1 MLAKNLARL
10 RKRKGYSQKY
20 VAELLH
26 ISPQAYHRYERTD
39 DKNNEPNSE
48 NLAKLADLYDV
59 TVDELLG
66 RKSVQNDPFEDA
78 DALMFS
84 DKEGFDKLSEED
96 KQELKD
102 MLNDQLEYWINK
114 KNKDKK

>member
-1 MLAKNLARL
+1 MLSANLKRL
-10 RKRKGYSQKY
+10 RNRRQWTQQQVSEKLGVTRPAYTAYEKGT
-20 VAELLH
+20 
-26 ISPQAYHRYERTD
+26 RTPD
-39 DKNNEPNSE
+39 ANMLGKI
-48 NLAKLADLYDV
+48 ADLFEV

-66 RKSVQNDPFEDA
+66 RQSREKDIFDEA
-78 DALMFS
+78 DVLMFS
-84 DKEGFDKLSEED
+84 DKEGFDNLSEEE